1 MNYIAHTIYENI
13 QDVNSA
19 VSVFCALIT
28 EKNLTG
34 LFADDVPEYHIH
46 AYILDRI
53 VQVKL
58 VELSSHLKKLN
69 VKLDTF
75 SCEWIMTF
83 FCGYFSKDFEIC
95 SAILD
100 FFILDGWP
108 AIYKITLSIL
118 KIFQTQLLQTKDM
131 QQL

>member
-1 MNYIAHTIYENI
+1 MNYIAHTIYENTH
-13 QDVNSA
+13 DVNLA
-19 VSVFCALIT
+19 VSVFCALIS
-28 EKNLTG
+28 ERNLTG
-34 LFADDVPEYHIH
+34 LFADDVPEYHIN
-46 AYILDRI
+46 AYILERI

-58 VELSSHLKKLN
+58 VEFSAHLKKLN

-83 FCGYFSKDFEIC
+83 FCGFFSKSLEIC

-108 AIYKITLSIL
+108 AIYKIALSFL
-118 KIFQTQLLQTKDM
+118 RFFQTQLLQTKDM
-131 QQL
+131 Q